1 MSRDIIRM
9 AARAIAAN
17 AEMIATNP
25 GDWASSLQARADQ
38 IRQDLHTLESAIRD
52 KMDQGGDR

>member
-25 GDWASSLQARADQ
+25 GDWADNLQQRANQ
-38 IRQDLHTLESAIRD
+38 IRQDLHTLENAIRD
-52 KMDQGGDR
+52 KMDRGGDR

>member
-1 MSRDIIRM
+1 M

-25 GDWASSLQARADQ
+25 GDWADNLQQRANQ
-38 IRQDLHTLESAIRD
+38 IRQDLHTLENAIRD
-52 KMDQGGDR
+52 KMDRGGDR